1 MLLHEQMYKVLTATL
16 LTMAFPRNSCTSG
29 SRLHKRRR
37 KPGLGWRRRRRR
49 RGQSGL
55 ECWLLQAGFSIYLAS
70 RNTIRHHIRVPR
82 IALVLLWLLQVY
94 HRRQLPIKGP
104 PPPAKSSSFA
114 YAYRGGASGDGGGAN
129 EGHKLGN

>member
-1 MLLHEQMYKVLTATL
+1 MEEEEEEAGAVRAGMLDTTGRFLCIV
-16 LTMAFPRNSCTSG
+16 
-29 SRLHKRRR
+29 
-37 KPGLGWRRRRRR
+37 
-49 RGQSGL
+49 
-55 ECWLLQAGFSIYLAS
+55 SIK
-70 RNTIRHHIRVPR
+70 TIRHHIRVPR

-114 YAYRGGASGDGGGAN
+114 YAYRGGVSGDGGGAN